1 MKKFLIKYLP
11 IFILDVYWD
20 MKRKQINSELIDKW
34 EKSGKPSPPPHAIKQ
49 GRIIEYKNNFN
60 LNTLVETGTF
70 QGEMIEAQRK
80 NFSNIYSIE
89 LSPEYFKKAEVKFKR
104 FKHIQIIQGDSA
116 KKLKEVTS
124 MLVSPSLFWLDG
136 HYSGGNTAKGNLNCP
151 IYEEL
156 DAIFSGKFDHVL
168 VIDDAKDFNG
178 TEDYPTI
185 ETLKAYVAS
194 KRPNYLMDVRDN
206 MISFYPLKK

>member
-89 LSPEYFKKAEVKFKR
+89 LSPEYFIKAVDKFKR

-136 HYSGGNTAKGNLNCP
+136 HYSGGNTAKGDLNCP

-156 DAIFSGKFDHVL
+156 DTIFSGNYDHVL

-185 ETLKAYVAS
+185 EALNAYVVS
-194 KRPNYLMDVRDN
+194 KRPNYEMDLRDN
-206 MISFYPLKK
+206 IITFYPSKK

>member
-89 LSPEYFKKAEVKFKR
+89 LSPEYFIKAVDKFKR

-116 KKLKEVTS
+116 KKLKEVTC

-136 HYSGGNTAKGNLNCP
+136 HYSGGNTAKGDLNCP

-156 DAIFSGKFDHVL
+156 DTIFSGNYDHVL

-185 ETLKAYVAS
+185 EALKAYVAS